1 MIDRAADEHTNGVC
15 WQMLSVERILTL
27 NDTLADGS
35 SVTCVKARLKNCI
48 SSNVGTSTS
57 ITLQL
62 HLTLNWQ
69 VVNVIA
75 TYLPIKK
82 RLVDFQV
89 LLFIFHWE
97 LLFCWDGIQ
106 QDCKESF
113 WSIVSSSSCDY
124 GQYQPMIYL
133 TSSTRSSFSSQL
145 NLSDIFH
152 SMRYLHSFCL
162 ETGNFQDS
170 WK

>member
-1 MIDRAADEHTNGVC
+1 MQDKPPFSFTWELFRLHAPLWSLIWSPDVKQVNSSVYFPAKMIDRAADEHTNGVC

-35 SVTCVKARLKNCI
+35 SATCVKARLKKCI

-69 VVNVIA
+69 VMHIIA
-75 TYLPIKK
+75 LSLPIKK

-89 LLFIFHWE
+89 LFFHFSHRIAI
-97 LLFCWDGIQ
+97 LLAWD
-106 QDCKESF
+106 
-113 WSIVSSSSCDY
+113 
-124 GQYQPMIYL
+124 
-133 TSSTRSSFSSQL
+133 STGL
-145 NLSDIFH
+145 
-152 SMRYLHSFCL
+152 
-162 ETGNFQDS
+162 
-170 WK
+170 